1 MIQRRRCRE
10 LAEGGEIRHVVQ
22 DLIPVTRVRDRRQ
35 QLQPQRGLLGRLD
48 HGSRGGDDDQHH
60 GERRQQAP
68 GPPGPEVPQ
77 VQSPEGVIPGDQ
89 QVGDQE
95 SGQDEEDVD
104 AEEATRQF

>member
-10 LAEGGEIRHVVQ
+10 LTESVEIRHVVQ

-35 QLQPQRGLLGRLD
+35 QRQPQRGLLVRLD
-48 HGSRGGDDDQHH
+48 HGRRGGDDDQHH
-60 GERRQQAP
+60 GQRRQQASC
-68 GPPGPEVPQ
+68 PPGPEVPQ
-77 VQSPEGVIPGDQ
+77 VQSPESVVPGEQ

-104 AEEATRQF
+104 AEEAPRQF